1 MKKVLFILLTLIF
14 LITETSAICQNGQIN
29 INTASAEDLDKLSG
43 IGPVK
48 AQAIIDTR
56 PFNSVDGLIDVN
68 GIGNATLDKIKT
80 QSLACVSNEEE
91 NTPVE
96 EDIPEEIPDEIQ
108 QDTPQETTQN
118 KEDAI
123 IKKDTTKE
131 DITTNKDVSSSKEVT
146 EKVVP
151 SSSETTKITGEEVQT
166 IILSSSSPK
175 DIKSESDKEQLNKNK
190 LAIYGLITFCILLV
204 VLFGFRKTKNEKNE
218 FK

>member
-1 MKKVLFILLTLIF
+1 MKKILIF
-14 LITETSAICQNGQIN
+14 LFAILILNGLSSVIALCGSGQID
-29 INTASAEDLDKLSG
+29 INTASLEELDGLTG

-56 PFNSVDGLIDVN
+56 PFNSVDSLIDVN

-80 QSLACVSNEEE
+80 QGLACVSNEEE

-96 EDIPEEIPDEIQ
+96 EDIPEETPDEIQ
-108 QDTPQETTQN
+108 QDTPQETTQD
-118 KEDAI
+118 KEDTI
-123 IKKDTTKE
+123 
-131 DITTNKDVSSSKEVT
+131 TNKDVSSSKEVT

-151 SSSETTKITGEEVQT
+151 SSIETTKITGEEVQT
-166 IILSSSSPK
+166 IILNSSSPK